1 MGEHAMKRHVDTSP
15 LDRPADFCPTRLR
28 KSLLVLAGAAVV
40 LIGCT
45 QDEVGKAPGGLEPS
59 ASSQRSERP
68 DNTDSSGGSGSQG
81 DGSEESGGGSGSS
94 GSGGGSGGAS

>member
-1 MGEHAMKRHVDTSP
+1 MKQHVDTSP

-28 KSLLVLAGAAVV
+28 KSLLALAGAAVV
-40 LIGCT
+40 LIGCQ

-68 DNTDSSGGSGSQG
+68 DNTDSSGSGSQT
-81 DGSEESGGGSGSS
+81 DGSEESGGGSG
-94 GSGGGSGGAS
+94 GGSGGAS